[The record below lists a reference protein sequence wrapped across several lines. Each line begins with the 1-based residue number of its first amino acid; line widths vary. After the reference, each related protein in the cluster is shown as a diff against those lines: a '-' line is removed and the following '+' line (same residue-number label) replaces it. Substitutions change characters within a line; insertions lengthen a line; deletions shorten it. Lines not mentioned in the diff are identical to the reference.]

1 MIRACRCRGSASPR
15 CRCSAWPWWWAAG
28 TRWLRPPSRPALGFA
43 ATPELYTGTF
53 LIAQMLLAFLLG
65 RRTASMRTGLLF
77 CAAVCLVGRALSWL
91 RPDPLQAW
99 FTVVGTVV
107 LTILLPWLI
116 GRYARQQSLLVQAGW
131 DLAERLERE
140 QDLIADRMRL
150 LERSRIAGDMHDSLG
165 HELSLIALRA
175 GALQVNPELGD
186 SARNAAGELRESA
199 RPSHRSA
206 A

>member
-1 MIRACRCRGSASPR
+1 MPLLGLAVVVGRRHPVV
-15 CRCSAWPWWWAAG
+15 AAAI
-28 TRWLRPPSRPALGFA
+28 PAGLGFA

-77 CAAVCLVGRALSWL
+77 CAAVCLAGAALIWFGS
-91 RPDPLQAW
+91 DPLQTW

-150 LERSRIAGDMHDSLG
+150 LERSRIASDMHDSLG

-175 GALQVNPELGD
+175 AALQVNPDLGD

-199 RPSHRSA
+199 RPGH
-206 A
+206 